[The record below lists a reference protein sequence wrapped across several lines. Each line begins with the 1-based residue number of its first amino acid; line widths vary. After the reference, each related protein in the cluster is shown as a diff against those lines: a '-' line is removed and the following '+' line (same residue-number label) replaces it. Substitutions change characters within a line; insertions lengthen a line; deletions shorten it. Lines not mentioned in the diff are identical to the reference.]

1 MYCQICGQPLPPDGV
16 CRNHPAPAAAP
27 TGQPA
32 RQFAPQ
38 PQPIQP
44 AQQFAP
50 QPQPVQQFA
59 PQPQPVQPALQYAP
73 QPQPVQPAPVPAV
86 KTKGAWFAPVGTVTL
101 YLCWLLHTLLDYLVY
116 VDIYKMAD
124 DARAPLKYGHAVY
137 GAVYGF
143 SVLLL
148 SAVFGVA
155 FCAMLY
161 RAAVADRGAAF
172 RRGHGALVFLPVV
185 CWSAAEALGFFVRG
199 LLPQELTSAKN
210 GWIWGAVL
218 CAAFTGLIS
227 PAAYA
232 LCRAVLRKADAY
244 RSAPTPPP
252 AKPYKKAAWYA
263 PVSLLVGCIVI
274 VVFFIGLAVLVESV
288 LRGKGTLLTTFTYL
302 MELLILAAVT
312 GAGALFFTAAAH
324 KWGRERRRAHGE
336 AAFLPCGVFCLS
348 YTLMG
353 TVTTLAN
360 YAGKDLAFLQET
372 SSYTKVTAAAVI
384 VMFVFS
390 VIASVFTARAFLK
403 KAEAG
408 DR

>member
-1 MYCQICGQPLPPDGV
+1 MYCSICGQPLPPDGI

-27 TGQPA
+27 A
-32 RQFAPQ
+32 E
-38 PQPIQP
+38 QP

-50 QPQPVQQFA
+50 QTQSAQQFV
-59 PQPQPVQPALQYAP
+59 PQMQPVQPEQQFVP
-73 QPQPVQPAPVPAV
+73 QPAQPAPVPAV
-86 KTKGAWFAPVGTVTL
+86 KTKGAWFAPAGTAAL
-101 YLCWLLHTLLDYLVY
+101 YLCWLLHTILDHLLYG
-116 VDIYKMAD
+116 DIYKMAD
-124 DARAPLKYGHAVY
+124 AARAPLKYGHVIY
-137 GAVYGF
+137 GAVNGF
-143 SVLLL
+143 SVILL
-148 SAVFGVA
+148 SLVFGIA

-185 CWSAAEALGFFVRG
+185 CWNAAESLGFFVRG
-199 LLPQELTSAKN
+199 LLPQKLTSAEN

-218 CAAFTGLIS
+218 CAVFTGIIS
-227 PAAYA
+227 SAAYA
-232 LCRAVLRKADAY
+232 LGRAVLKKADAY

-252 AKPYKKAAWYA
+252 AKPYKKTAWYA

-274 VVFFIGLAVLVESV
+274 AVFFIGLAVLEESV

-336 AAFLPCGVFCLS
+336 AAFLPCGVFCLW

-360 YAGKDLAFLQET
+360 YARKDLVFLQAASAQNT
-372 SSYTKVTAAAVI
+372 VNAAAAI
-384 VMFVFS
+384 AMILIS
-390 VIASVFTARAFLK
+390 IIASVFTARAFLK